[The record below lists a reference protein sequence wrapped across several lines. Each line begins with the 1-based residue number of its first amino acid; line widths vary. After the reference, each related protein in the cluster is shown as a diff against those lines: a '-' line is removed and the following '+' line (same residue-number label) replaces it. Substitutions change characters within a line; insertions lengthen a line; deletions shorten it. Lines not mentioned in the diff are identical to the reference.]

1 VRSLSVIKPGIIV
14 GNIITLCGGY
24 FLGSRHPFH
33 YGSLFIAMLGM
44 ALVIASGCTLNNII
58 DRDID
63 SVMERTKK
71 RVLVTGALSIQ
82 RAWVYTVAFAALGF
96 LVLYFGTNGLTTL
109 ASLVGLV
116 VYIGTY
122 TLWSKRKSIHS
133 TLIGGV
139 AGAMPPVV
147 GYCAATNQLDSG
159 ALIAFLVLL
168 VWQIPHFYAI
178 AIFRLGDFSKAELP
192 VMPLKRGVKAT
203 KRSILSYI
211 GLFTFVALLPT
222 FLGYTGFPYLI
233 IALLV
238 CLAWFVIA
246 LKGFKAQE
254 PEAERAW
261 ARKVFFFSI
270 IVITVLSFAMA
281 IK

>member
-1 VRSLSVIKPGIIV
+1 
-14 GNIITLCGGY
+14 
-24 FLGSRHPFH
+24 
-33 YGSLFIAMLGM
+33 MLGM